1 MGNRLPHNVCGAV
14 VVVAIVVVVVV
25 LVVVLVVV
33 VVVDVVVG
41 LEVEL
46 MLSLAAI
53 VVTVVGGN
61 VVDVRMVERVERG
74 SREVERRA
82 AGKAGPAGFS

>member
-1 MGNRLPHNVCGAV
+1 VCGAV

-41 LEVEL
+41 LEVEF
-46 MLSLAAI
+46 ML
-53 VVTVVGGN
+53 VVTVVGGK